1 MRIRQWGKDH
11 IIFLRED
18 GGDRKKRR
26 KKNTHHDTMN
36 SWAQMGISSLI
47 SRERT
52 FPCDDLPPGWGGAIF
67 IYAYIKVYIGN
78 ATSHSL
84 FTYPHD
90 CQGSLARYKG
100 HAYNNNR
107 GKKERQRQAD
117 MFFFLPF
124 SSSFLSPTFPPIDV
138 RDDRQ
143 WKIHYT
149 HVLSLLYDSGYDK
162 LSITGF
168 IRPFSFRRPC
178 VKMCPSGP
186 VT

>member
-1 MRIRQWGKDH
+1 MAQTEK
-11 IIFLRED
+11 REE
-18 GGDRKKRR
+18 

-117 MFFFLPF
+117 MFFF
-124 SSSFLSPTFPPIDV
+124 SSFFFFFSIADFPP
-138 RDDRQ
+138 
-143 WKIHYT
+143 Y
-149 HVLSLLYDSGYDK
+149 
-162 LSITGF
+162 
-168 IRPFSFRRPC
+168 RRKRWSPMKDPLHAC
-178 VKMCPSGP
+178 P
-186 VT
+186 VTLIRLWLR